1 MNAESERE
9 GPALRLDARTKV
21 MLALG
26 LLLGINL
33 TPAQA
38 WPAYLGYGLLLAL
51 AVLLA
56 RIPLRRM
63 LARSLL
69 ALPFVLLAA
78 AGVPFT
84 REGTPVWTASL
95 GKWQFTLTDTGLWR
109 VGAIL
114 MRAWLSLG
122 AAIILALT
130 TPFAELARALGGLG
144 VPQVLTATML
154 LMYRY
159 LSVLVEEARRLI
171 RAREARSGELA
182 LGRGGGKLAWR
193 ARVTGQMIGT
203 LFLRT
208 YERSE
213 RIYQAMLARGF
224 DGQIRTLRRPR
235 FARRDGLVLGAG
247 LALTALLTGLA
258 HLAL

>member
-1 MNAESERE
+1 MNTEHDAHS
-9 GPALRLDARTKV
+9 PARRLDARAKLI
-21 MLALG
+21 LALG
-26 LLLGINL
+26 LLIGINL

-38 WPAYLGYGLLLAL
+38 WPAYLGYGLCLGL
-51 AVLLA
+51 VILLA
-56 RIPLRRM
+56 RLSPRQV

-78 AGVPFT
+78 AGAPFT
-84 REGTPVWTASL
+84 REGTPLWSGHL
-95 GKWQFTLTDTGLWR
+95 GGWRLTLTDVGLWR
-109 VGAIL
+109 VGAL
-114 MRAWLSLG
+114 LVRSWLSLG
-122 AAIILALT
+122 VAILLGLT
-130 TPFAELARALGGLG
+130 TPFAELAQALGSLG

-159 LSVLVEEARRLI
+159 LRVLVEEARRLL

-182 LGRGGGKLAWR
+182 PGRGGGRLTWR

-224 DGQIRTLRRPR
+224 DGHIRTLRRPR
-235 FARRDGLVLGAG
+235 FAYRDGLVLGAG
-247 LALTALLTGLA
+247 LALMALLTGFA
-258 HLAL
+258 HLAW